1 VNLTLQLTTLQ
12 AVDRGV
18 GAAGTAA
25 GDGDTLEI
33 VTDRESRRLSFGSVA
48 ADYDRY
54 RPAPPPQALD
64 WLIPPDATAVL
75 DLAAGTGA
83 VTRLLI
89 GRAARVV
96 AVEPDE
102 RMRAV
107 LAARCPEAEVLE
119 GRGEDIPL
127 TDASVDAVV
136 IASAWHWLD
145 PERAVPEIARV
156 LRPGGNLGVIR
167 VSWDSRVP
175 WVAEFNTLMREARGA
190 DRGPGAPTADKP
202 ATEAPTANTP
212 TADGSTA
219 DGSRKDR
226 RRRREVAFP
235 PGSPMSPVEEHT
247 VEYALPMTKDDLF
260 GLIGTYS
267 GVITLDPA
275 KRADLSQRARDFL
288 DRQPWEQTDLP
299 MICRCLR
306 STRLPGPTS

>member
-1 VNLTLQLTTLQ
+1 VSGQPARL
-12 AVDRGV
+12 
-18 GAAGTAA
+18 
-25 GDGDTLEI
+25 GDDDTLEI

-64 WLIPPDATAVL
+64 WLVPPDATAVL

-145 PERAVPEIARV
+145 PERAVPEIVRV
-156 LRPGGNLGVIR
+156 LRPGGSLGVIW
-167 VSWDSRVP
+167 VSRDSRVP
-175 WVAEFNTLMREARGA
+175 WVAEFNALMREAREA
-190 DRGPGAPTADKP
+190 DRATDAP
-202 ATEAPTANTP
+202 ATDAP
-212 TADGSTA
+212 TA

-226 RRRREVAFP
+226 RRRREVTFP
-235 PGSPMSPVEEHT
+235 PGSPMSSVEVHT
-247 VEYALPMTKDDLF
+247 VEYTLPMTKDDLF
-260 GLIGTYS
+260 GLLGTYS

-275 KRADLSQRARDFL
+275 KRTDFSQRARDFL

-306 STRLPGPTS
+306 ATRLPGPTA

>member
-1 VNLTLQLTTLQ
+1 M
-12 AVDRGV
+12 
-18 GAAGTAA
+18 AGGLGYRSSRHGS
-25 GDGDTLEI
+25 GDGDTLEV
-33 VTDRESRRLSFGSVA
+33 VTDRETRRLSFGSVA

-107 LAARCPEAEVLE
+107 LAARCPEAEVLA

-127 TDASVDAVV
+127 PDASVDAVV

-145 PERAVPEIARV
+145 HDRAVPEIARV
-156 LRPGGNLGVIR
+156 LRPGGALGVIWVSRDTR
-167 VSWDSRVP
+167 VEWT
-175 WVAEFNTLMREARGA
+175 AEFNGLMREAREA
-190 DRGPGAPTADKP
+190 DRAPDAAAADEP
-202 ATEAPTANTP
+202 
-212 TADGSTA
+212 
-219 DGSRKDR
+219 RRDR

-235 PGSPMSPVEEHT
+235 PGAPMSAVEEHT
-247 VEYALPMTKDDLF
+247 VEYTLPMTKDDLF
-260 GLIGTYS
+260 GLLGTYS

-275 KRADLSQRARDFL
+275 TRADFSQRARDFL

-306 STRLPGPTS
+306 STRLPGPAS

>member
-1 VNLTLQLTTLQ
+1 LILQLTTLGRSPGC
-12 AVDRGV
+12 RGSPH
-18 GAAGTAA
+18 GSR
-25 GDGDTLEI
+25 DGDTLEI

-48 ADYDRY
+48 PDYDRY
-54 RPAPPPQALD
+54 RPAPPPQTLD

-156 LRPGGNLGVIR
+156 LRPGGKLGVIR
-167 VSWDSRVP
+167 VSRDSRVA
-175 WVAEFNTLMREARGA
+175 WVAEFNALMREARGA
-190 DRGPGAPTADKP
+190 DRAPDAPTTD
-202 ATEAPTANTP
+202 APTT
-212 TADGSTA
+212 DGP
-219 DGSRKDR
+219 RKDR
-226 RRRREVAFP
+226 RRRREVTFP
-235 PGSPMSPVEEHT
+235 PGSPMSSVEEHT
-247 VEYALPMTKDDLF
+247 VEYTLPMTKDDLF
-260 GLIGTYS
+260 GLLGTYS

-275 KRADLSQRARDFL
+275 KRADLSRRAREFL
-288 DRQPWEQTDLP
+288 DRQPWEQTDVP

-306 STRLPGPTS
+306 ATRLPGPAS